1 MNNLIT
7 NHVETIDS
15 REVARMIDMKHCD
28 LLRKVSKYQQILE
41 NAKLRSQD
49 FFVSSTYKVDG
60 NNKTYECYLLTKKG
74 CEMVANKLTGEKG
87 VIFTAQY
94 VNRFE
99 EMEKA
104 IKTPALPNNYLEA
117 LERLVD
123 EVKYNQQLI
132 LENNQLKFK
141 LECKE
146 NKVNR
151 LWSTEEIAKEHNMS
165 AKALN
170 KVLQNQ
176 KIQYS
181 RKGRWHLYRRYKNK
195 GYVKIKH
202 NWLKWTNEGRLFIE
216 QTILCIENTHKMI

>member
-1 MNNLIT
+1 MNNELIISHT
-7 NHVETIDS
+7 VETIDS

-123 EVKYNQQLI
+123 EVRLNEQLT
-132 LENNQLKFK
+132 LENNQLRFK
-141 LECKE
+141 LEMKGNE
-146 NKVNR
+146 ANH
-151 LWSTEEIAKEHNMS
+151 LWSIDEIAKEHNIS

-170 KVLQNQ
+170 KILQN
-176 KIQYS
+176 KKVQYT
-181 RKGRWHLYRRYKNK
+181 RKGRWYLYRRYKNK
-195 GYVKIKH
+195 GYTKTKS
-202 NWLKWTNEGRLFIE
+202 NWLKWTNEGKLFIE
-216 QTILCIENTHKMI
+216 KILAG

>member
-1 MNNLIT
+1 MNNELIISHT
-7 NHVETIDS
+7 VETIDS

-28 LLRKVSKYQQILE
+28 LLRKVRNYEDILTD
-41 NAKLRSQD
+41 AKLRPLD
-49 FFVSSTYKVDG
+49 FFVPDEYKDTKG
-60 NNKTYECYLLTKKG
+60 ETRKCYLLTKKG

-123 EVKYNQQLI
+123 EVRLNEQLT
-132 LENNQLKFK
+132 LENNQLRFK
-141 LECKE
+141 LEMKGNE
-146 NKVNR
+146 ANH
-151 LWSTEEIAKEHNMS
+151 LWSIDEIAKEHNIS

-170 KVLQNQ
+170 KILQN
-176 KIQYS
+176 KKVQYT
-181 RKGRWHLYRRYKNK
+181 RKGRWYLYRRYKNK
-195 GYVKIKH
+195 GYTKQSLI
-202 NWLKWTNEGRLFIE
+202 G
-216 QTILCIENTHKMI
+216 